1 MCSVVARGP
10 PRGRLARCHMSQ
22 RAWRRWHRAE
32 CQGRGQREEG
42 TEQEERLTYHD
53 GRIRGGN
60 RHESCSGLFT
70 AGMPI
75 SKQNIQRRFGTS
87 QHISLIL
94 KGLLSPSPRLSSPC
108 PYTVSKHTTRP
119 ISNISIPAR
128 RHETQARR
136 HWASSSSSRLCAA
149 SPLARNPN
157 PEHSQQAIRGSTL
170 ALVRGQ
176 HGAPPGA
183 VAPKGPSAS
192 PLAAA
197 RPL

>member
-94 KGLLSPSPRLSSPC
+94 KGLLLPSPRLSSPC
-108 PYTVSKHTTRP
+108 PHMTRP
-119 ISNISIPAR
+119 NSNISIPAR
-128 RHETQARR
+128 RQKTQARR

-149 SPLARNPN
+149 SLLAGTPD
-157 PEHSQQAIRGSTL
+157 PEHSQPAIRGSTL
-170 ALVRGQ
+170 ANVGGKRG
-176 HGAPPGA
+176 ALPGA
-183 VAPKGPSAS
+183 VALKGPSAS

-197 RPL
+197 GPL